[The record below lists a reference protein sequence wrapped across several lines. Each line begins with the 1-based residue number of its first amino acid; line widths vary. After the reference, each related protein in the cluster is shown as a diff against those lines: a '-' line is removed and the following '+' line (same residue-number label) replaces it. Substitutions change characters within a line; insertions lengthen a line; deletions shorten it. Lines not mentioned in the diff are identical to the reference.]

1 MKKKGFTLVE
11 LLGVI
16 TVLGIT
22 ALLIIPSVE
31 KVIKKNK
38 EKALENNKKTII
50 TATKNWITDNKQK
63 IMDGDEYIITVGDL
77 KTSGYLEFNIKN
89 PVTEKCISNETEIL
103 IVNKDNKFDYY
114 FNSGV
119 IDGTKDECEMTV
131 AKASL
136 YLIGKNPMKIKQG
149 DEFVDPGFNAYD
161 EDGKDVARD
170 VVVTNNVDT
179 SKVGTYQVVYTLTID
194 GIVTEKKRTVK
205 VMDIEAPFISHPG
218 TTIILNDVTTFN
230 VMDNVKAVDNSGEV
244 INVKATT
251 NLTLG
256 INGEYEVVYY
266 AKDSSGNEY
275 SDKRSIIVRSDHNT
289 IYNAIKDNTNTYS
302 SMEAANIYINAV
314 YSSVTIEYPEH
325 LKHYYNNKKI
335 FYNNN
340 ANNWVRIKNNIY
352 RIAEFSNNSIS
363 LIYKK
368 NCDTVECIS
377 NQRISDKKFKLYG
390 INEVQNIYES
400 TKNEIEQI
408 QKNWI
413 NNQKLDKY
421 LIEDTVLSVHPVYS
435 MQEYM
440 SLYEDEIESGT
451 VDMDSIL
458 SEGLK
463 HYNKLYIKKYKYY
476 IPTSEYAN
484 NLNCI
489 STSYPS
495 VDILID
501 SDDTDWY
508 IVNFDNEMAK
518 KLSPSS
524 YDIGMLVARA
534 NDYLSVGFVWAGEFS
549 VTPDM
554 YNTFHTMINVRPD
567 LTVASGT
574 GTESDPYVLIP

>member
-275 SDKRSIIVRSDHNT
+275 SDKRSIIVRSDNNT

-302 SMEAANIYINAV
+302 SMEAANIYIKNT
-314 YSSVTIEYPEH
+314 YSRVTIEYPEH
-325 LKHYYNNKKI
+325 LKHHYNNKKI

-352 RIAEFSNNSIS
+352 RITEFSNNSIS

-368 NCDTVECIS
+368 NCDTGECIS

-390 INEVQNIYES
+390 INEVQHIYET

-421 LIEDTVLSVHPVYS
+421 LIEDTVLSVHPFYS
-435 MQEYM
+435 MLEYI
-440 SLYEDEIESGT
+440 SLYEYEIVSGT
-451 VDMDSIL
+451 VDVYSIL

-476 IPTSEYAN
+476 IPTSEYAS
-484 NLNCI
+484 NLQYI
-489 STSYPS
+489 SNSYPS
-495 VDILID
+495 ADILID

-508 IVNFDNEMAK
+508 IVNFDNEIAK
-518 KLSPSS
+518 KLSPFS
-524 YDIGMLVARA
+524 YEMGMFVARS
-534 NDYLSVGFVWAGEFS
+534 DHLSVGFVWAGEFS

-554 YNTFHTMINVRPD
+554 YNTFHTMIKVRPD

>member
-31 KVIKKNK
+31 KVIKRNK

-275 SDKRSIIVRSDHNT
+275 SDKRNIIVRSDNNT

-302 SMEAANIYINAV
+302 SMEAANIYINRSFSGVA
-314 YSSVTIEYPEH
+314 IEYPEH

-352 RIAEFSNNSIS
+352 RITEFSNNSVS

-368 NCDTVECIS
+368 NCDTGECIS
-377 NQRISDKKFKLYG
+377 NQKISDKKFKLYG
-390 INEVQNIYES
+390 INEVQDIYET

-413 NNQKLDKY
+413 KNQKLDKY
-421 LIEDTVLSVHPVYS
+421 LIEDTVLSVHPLYS
-435 MQEYM
+435 IQEYLF
-440 SLYEDEIESGT
+440 LYQDEIVSGT
-451 VDMDSIL
+451 VDLYSIL

-463 HYNKLYIKKYKYY
+463 NYNKLYIKKYKYY
-476 IPTSEYAN
+476 IPTSEYAV
-484 NLNCI
+484 NLLYI
-489 STSYPS
+489 SNSYPS
-495 VDILID
+495 ADILID
-501 SDDTDWY
+501 SGDTDFY
-508 IVNFDNEMAK
+508 IVNFDNEIAK
-518 KLSPSS
+518 KLA
-524 YDIGMLVARA
+524 YDSGMFVGRE
-534 NDYLSVGFVWAGEFS
+534 NDYLNVGYMRTDAFS
-549 VTPDM
+549 ASPDT

>member
-230 VMDNVKAVDNSGEV
+230 IMDNVKAVDNSGEV

-302 SMEAANIYINAV
+302 SMEAANIFINE
-314 YSSVTIEYPEH
+314 SFSGVTIEYPEH

-368 NCDTVECIS
+368 NCDTGECIS

-390 INEVQNIYES
+390 INEAQHIYES

-413 NNQKLDKY
+413 KNQKLDKY
-421 LIEDTVLSVHPVYS
+421 LIEDTVLSVHPLYL
-435 MQEYM
+435 MLEYM
-440 SLYEDEIESGT
+440 SLYEDEIVSGT
-451 VDMDSIL
+451 VDIDSL
-458 SEGLK
+458 LNEGLK

-476 IPTSEYAN
+476 IPTFEYAS

-495 VDILID
+495 ADILID

-508 IVNFDNEMAK
+508 IVNFDNEIAK

-534 NDYLSVGFVWAGEFS
+534 DDYLSVGFVWAGEFS
-549 VTPDM
+549 VTPDL

>member
-31 KVIKKNK
+31 KIIKKNK

-114 FNSGV
+114 LNSGV

-149 DEFVDPGFNAYD
+149 DEFIDPGFNAYD

-275 SDKRSIIVRSDHNT
+275 SDKRSIIVRSD
-289 IYNAIKDNTNTYS
+289 ILRKD
-302 SMEAANIYINAV
+302 
-314 YSSVTIEYPEH
+314 
-325 LKHYYNNKKI
+325 LNKI
-335 FYNNN
+335 
-340 ANNWVRIKNNIY
+340 
-352 RIAEFSNNSIS
+352 
-363 LIYKK
+363 LYK
-368 NCDTVECIS
+368 
-377 NQRISDKKFKLYG
+377 F
-390 INEVQNIYES
+390 
-400 TKNEIEQI
+400 
-408 QKNWI
+408 QK
-413 NNQKLDKY
+413 D
-421 LIEDTVLSVHPVYS
+421 
-435 MQEYM
+435 
-440 SLYEDEIESGT
+440 
-451 VDMDSIL
+451 
-458 SEGLK
+458 GLK
-463 HYNKLYIKKYKYY
+463 IYFTEGYDEPKLIKVKNIRYK
-476 IPTSEYAN
+476 N
-484 NLNCI
+484 
-489 STSYPS
+489 
-495 VDILID
+495 
-501 SDDTDWY
+501 
-508 IVNFDNEMAK
+508 
-518 KLSPSS
+518 
-524 YDIGMLVARA
+524 
-534 NDYLSVGFVWAGEFS
+534 
-549 VTPDM
+549 
-554 YNTFHTMINVRPD
+554 
-567 LTVASGT
+567 
-574 GTESDPYVLIP
+574 